1 MTPTERRET
10 GSMEYR
16 NAALGT
22 ITDRTIELMVA
33 PYDEPAHLG
42 QGVHEKVAR
51 GAFGDLA
58 DAGIP
63 LKLETGVNHQGPVVG
78 RSIGFDDRP
87 EGLFATFKVSETEAG
102 NDALTLAHDRAVG
115 ASAGMIITDAV
126 PDRDG
131 VVELRG
137 ADLREVTLTGTP
149 AYQSAT
155 VLDVRSN
162 APDEREPMTDT
173 AVATPEATQPD
184 IDAIVTDAVTRAVD
198 GVRQAAVEAA
208 QVPAIEHAEA
218 RGHQY
223 RSMGEVMADA
233 IQHGRGLQPEAS
245 ERLTSL
251 IDAGVVSPD
260 GRSIQLDTRDSFG
273 PPVPTS
279 VGNSVPNDV
288 YIPDMLTLLREGRP
302 TANLFQGRNLP
313 AEGNTI
319 QLPSITVGNSVG
331 YQDAEGD
338 EVDRTDQVQVLTDFV
353 KATIAGG
360 QPMSLQAQLWS
371 NPSYLQTV
379 SDDLV
384 AAYSEFLD
392 GETINGTGTG
402 THYLGI
408 LPGATDVPVTGDFQA
423 AIALTGTAW
432 AAVYAGS
439 RRSPIAAIMH
449 STVWGFGLD
458 AVDSDGRPLVTT
470 EAPSNPVG
478 FGDASE
484 IAGTYRGLPVVLDDN
499 APDTVIILGSFRDAL
514 LFEDAGQPAQISLTF
529 PSTLVTDVTVY
540 GFSSLAIRRPAAF
553 AVLSGITA

>member
-1 MTPTERRET
+1 MTI
-10 GSMEYR
+10 EYR
-16 NAALGT
+16 SAALGA

-33 PYDEPAHLG
+33 PYGTPAHLG
-42 QGVHEKVAR
+42 KGVHEQVKR
-51 GAFGDLA
+51 GAFGDIDPTKVA
-58 DAGIP
+58 
-63 LKLETGVNHQGPVVG
+63 LKLETGANHAGPVVG
-78 RSIGFDDRP
+78 RAISFQDKP
-87 EGLFATFKVSETEAG
+87 EGLFATFRVSETEAG
-102 NDALTLAHDRAVG
+102 NDALTLAKDGAVG

-131 VVELRG
+131 VIELRG

-155 VLDVRSN
+155 VLEVRTTD
-162 APDEREPMTDT
+162 AQDERETMTDSA
-173 AVATPEATQPD
+173 AVATPEATPD

-198 GVRQAAVEAA
+198 GVRQAAVDAA
-208 QVPAIEHAEA
+208 AVPAIDAA
-218 RGHQY
+218 TSRGHDY
-223 RSMGEVMADA
+223 RSMGEVLADA
-233 IQHGRGLQPEAS
+233 IAHGRNQDTGAS
-245 ERLTSL
+245 DRLTSL
-251 IDAGVVSPD
+251 IDAGVVSTD
-260 GRSIQLDTRDSFG
+260 GRSIMLDTRDSFG
-273 PPVPTS
+273 PPVPNS
-279 VGNSVPNDV
+279 VGSSVPNNV
-288 YIPDMLTLLREGRP
+288 YLPDMLTLLREGRP
-302 TANLFQGRNLP
+302 VANLFNSRGLP
-313 AEGNTI
+313 ADGNTI

-338 EVDRTDQVQVLTDFV
+338 EVDRTDQVQILTDYP
-353 KATIAGG
+353 KTTIAGG
-360 QPMSLQAQLWS
+360 QPMSIQAQMWS

-384 AAYSEFLD
+384 AAYAEFLD
-392 GETINGTGTG
+392 GESINGDGLLA
-402 THYLGI
+402 HYAGI
-408 LPGATDVPVTGDFQA
+408 LLGATDVPVGGDFAA

-449 STVWGFGLD
+449 STVWGWGLN
-458 AVDSDGRPLVTT
+458 AVDTDGRPLVTT

-478 FGDASE
+478 FGDASQ

-499 APDTVIILGSFRDAL
+499 CTPDLIILGSFRDAL
-514 LFEDAGQPAQISLTF
+514 LFEDQAQPAQISLTF